1 MKNHLRVWILS
12 VLFCVVSSLVL
23 AGNGAEGNKTGG
35 CSAAAEM
42 DRTQTRDQKR
52 SMENLNDNEAPRE
65 REHTQSRLQ
74 EGSLEEN
81 IVYLAQD
88 GKTYEWNHRYSKRL
102 NMYENENNQEAI
114 HRLLYRIAK
123 RHRFSHE
130 EDVRSFTNW
139 ALKHRPWKNI

>member
-12 VLFCVVSSLVL
+12 VIFCVVSTLVL
-23 AGNGAEGNKTGG
+23 AGNGNEGNKTVG
-35 CSAAAEM
+35 CSAGAEM
-42 DRTQTRDQKR
+42 ERTQTRDQKR
-52 SMENLNDNEAPRE
+52 LMENLDDNGAPRV
-65 REHTQSRLQ
+65 RDRTQSRLQ
-74 EGSLEEN
+74 EGSFEEN

-88 GKTYEWNHRYSKRL
+88 GKTYEWSHRYSRRL
-102 NMYENENNQEAI
+102 KMYENENNQETI

-130 EDVRSFTNW
+130 EDVRGFTDW